1 VQSIAA
7 SYNSPNRLGGIMK
20 RTIAVT
26 LATGL
31 ILSLS
36 TPSFADFQYTE
47 SSKITGG
54 AAAGAMKFAGVFSK
68 NARQA
73 TQGTVSTISF
83 KGGKMRRDDSSGNI
97 EIIDLEAR
105 QITHIDTSKKTYSVM
120 TFDEMRAQM
129 EEARKKAADRQGKH
143 NKDQGQV
150 KIIPKVQI
158 TPGTDTKK
166 LLDYTAKE
174 TKVRVDMEMQSDDPK
189 AQGQSANMWVNSDS
203 WIAPVKGYDEVKRFY
218 MRMAKELDW
227 LPGAA
232 LGANAQIAPAMVE
245 YRKSAA
251 ALNGMPLLSMV
262 SVGMAGQPGQTNTAQ
277 PSSDDQ
283 KQSSG
288 NPLSKGLGG
297 IFGKKKKKDDAQQDD
312 SSGSSNTTPAG
323 TPGSLMDTIAEVT
336 SISTATVDANLFKI
350 PEGYKQIQPK
360 SAQ

>member
-1 VQSIAA
+1 
-7 SYNSPNRLGGIMK
+7 MK
-20 RTIAVT
+20 RMIAGA
-26 LATGL
+26 LATAM
-31 ILSLS
+31 IFSLS
-36 TPSFADFQYTE
+36 TPCFADFQYTE
-47 SSKITGG
+47 NSKITGG

-83 KGGKMRRDDSSGNI
+83 KGGKMRRDDSLGMV

-105 QITHIDTSKKTYSVM
+105 QITRIDTNKKTYSVM

-129 EEARKKAADRQGKH
+129 EEARKKAADQQAKH
-143 NKDQGQV
+143 NKDQSQV

-158 TPGTDTKK
+158 TPGTDTRK
-166 LLDYTAKE
+166 LLDYTTKE
-174 TKVRVDMEMQSDDPK
+174 MKVRVDMEMQSDDPK

-218 MRMAKELDW
+218 TRMAKELDW

-262 SVGMAGQPGQTNTAQ
+262 SVGMAGQAGQTNTSQ
-277 PSSDDQ
+277 SSDDQ
-283 KQSSG
+283 KQSSS
-288 NPLSKGLGG
+288 NPLTKGLGG
-297 IFGKKKKKDDAQQDD
+297 IFGKKKKKDDAAQDD
-312 SSGSSNTTPAG
+312 SSSSSNAAPAG
-323 TPGSLMDTIAEVT
+323 TPGSLMDTTVEVT
-336 SISTATVDANLFKI
+336 SISTATVDASLFKI
-350 PEGYKQIQPK
+350 PEGYKQVQPK